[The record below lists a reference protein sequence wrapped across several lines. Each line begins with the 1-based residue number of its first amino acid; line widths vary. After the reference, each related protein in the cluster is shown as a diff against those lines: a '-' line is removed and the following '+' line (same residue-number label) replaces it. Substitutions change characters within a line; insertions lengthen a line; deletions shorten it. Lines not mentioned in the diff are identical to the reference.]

1 MYDAKDSCMKIAQNS
16 VVSIH
21 YTLKNSDGDV
31 LDSSVGDEPL
41 NYLHGAGNIVP
52 GLENALVEKKEGDQ
66 LDVVVKPDEGY
77 GEYNEQLVQN
87 VPRSSFEGVEKI
99 EVGARFQAES
109 NNGPVSV
116 VVTTVDDESVVVDGN
131 HPLAGQ
137 TLHFAVTI
145 EKIREAS
152 EEELSHGHV
161 H

>member
-1 MYDAKDSCMKIAQNS
+1 MKIAQNS

-41 NYLHGAGNIVP
+41 NYLHGAGNIIP
-52 GLENALVEKKEGDQ
+52 GLENALIDKEKGEA
-66 LDVVVKPDEGY
+66 LDVVVTPDEGY
-77 GEYNEQLVQN
+77 GEYNEQLVQS
-87 VPRSSFEGVEKI
+87 VPRSSFEGVETI

-116 VVTTVDDESVVVDGN
+116 VVTSVDDDAVVVDGN

-137 TLHFAVTI
+137 TLHFSVTI
-145 EKIREAS
+145 ETIRDAS
-152 EEELSHGHV
+152 EEEISHGHV